1 MTKRGRAVAWIAGA
15 LVAGFVASA
24 VAAVPGG
31 AQSGPAAGHFRA
43 AERVAEVVT
52 LATGVPISPLLG
64 VSGFGAYRWWT
75 TPAPARP
82 ALPWYARPWYWGT
95 GLALALL
102 FAVNTTLGAMVP
114 GLSKPMDFVEQYEN
128 QVSAVLAS
136 PVVLF
141 EVFRIVDSLPGFASA
156 GEALPAGALAA
167 SGVAAVAALPAAV
180 VWLAKLGTAALV
192 LLAFAVVFL
201 AFHTIQVLIA
211 LSPSNLLDILLR
223 LFRLSMLSLTAMAA
237 SVHPYV
243 GAAFGLLV
251 LLAASL
257 VAGWA
262 FRLTVFGWVVAGDI
276 VRQRRAGES
285 APLAAFAGRGLAG
298 PAPRSYGRIE
308 LDAAGGRR
316 FAWRPWLVLPERSAA
331 LGGEVA
337 VRRGALSPVLIAMGG
352 VREPVLARF
361 PPRFQGGEEALG
373 RRLGATRIV
382 DGRLVRG
389 MKAAWAW
396 LRDTVRGDGAAAEL
410 TG

>member
-167 SGVAAVAALPAAV
+167 SGVAAVAALPV
-180 VWLAKLGTAALV
+180 PLVWLAKLGTAALV

-223 LFRLSMLSLTAMAA
+223 LFRLSILSLTAMAA

-276 VRQRRAGES
+276 VRRRLAGES
-285 APLAAFAGRGLAG
+285 APLAASAPAGSASPALAKPGRESTMRKTSKRTIGPASTAETWFSYCSTKSIGFERPGNMAPRVVLTAKSSASASPVPQYHGCAYHGSAGRAG
-298 PAPRSYGRIE
+298 
-308 LDAAGGRR
+308 AGVVHHR
-316 FAWRPWLVLPERSAA
+316 
-331 LGGEVA
+331 
-337 VRRGALSPVLIAMGG
+337 
-352 VREPVLARF
+352 
-361 PPRFQGGEEALG
+361 
-373 RRLGATRIV
+373 
-382 DGRLVRG
+382 
-389 MKAAWAW
+389 
-396 LRDTVRGDGAAAEL
+396 
-410 TG
+410 